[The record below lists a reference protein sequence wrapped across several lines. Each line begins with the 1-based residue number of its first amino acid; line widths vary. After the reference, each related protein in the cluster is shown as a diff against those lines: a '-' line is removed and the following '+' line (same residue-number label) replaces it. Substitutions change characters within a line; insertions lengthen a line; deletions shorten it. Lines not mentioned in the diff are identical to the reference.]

1 MENVEK
7 RDPVPASQPAP
18 ELRAYLTTLW
28 RWKWGILVVLAAVV
42 ATALFY
48 SSRQTP
54 LYESTAEVLV
64 SPINFDPTQPAS
76 AGGFIN
82 MLTEE
87 RVGSSSHV
95 ASIASEQLG
104 GSIPA
109 SIAVTSVE
117 GTQSL
122 LFQAVSPDPETA
134 QSTAQAFAEAYLDFR
149 RGNVLADLDA
159 ASQPL
164 RDRID
169 QIDVQLQELQRKLLE
184 ENQSE
189 SERASLQIEFNS
201 LLAQRGS
208 FEQRLDDLVLPQ
220 NISVGEILQDAPF
233 PDAPFSP
240 DHQRTLTFAV
250 FVGLS
255 LGVGI
260 AFLRD
265 RLDRRVR
272 GRDDL
277 EEHVGAPALGMIP
290 RFRSRFRARSPRLLT
305 ISDPNSGASEAFR
318 ALATSLVKSADD
330 RLVKNVMVTSANEGE
345 GKTLTVANLGV
356 ALAQAGKR
364 VILISADLQR
374 PKLETYFLASK
385 GFLAS
390 NGEGLTDVLVGRRH
404 ASDVLSK
411 TAVDNLWLLPA
422 GPVPGTEDPSL
433 NPGSM
438 SNVLSQFAAW
448 ADLVLVDS
456 APLLGA
462 SDPIALA
469 IATDAIVVVAD
480 ARSTGRVAL
489 DEVRRLL
496 VRTGTP
502 VIGCVL
508 TNMDPSSFPYYGRY
522 QRRRVA
528 KGATSANSKRADVRD
543 ESSRH
548 SVGP

>member
-28 RWKWGILVVLAAVV
+28 RWKWGILAVLTAVV
-42 ATALFY
+42 VTAVFY

-54 LYESTAEVLV
+54 LYQSTAEVLV
-64 SPINFDPTQPAS
+64 SPINFDPTQPSS

-95 ASIASEQLG
+95 ASIASDQLG

-122 LFQAVSPDPETA
+122 LFQAVSPDPEAA

-189 SERASLQIEFNS
+189 SQRASLQIEFNS

-240 DHQRTLTFAV
+240 DHQRTLAFAV

-305 ISDPNSGASEAFR
+305 ISDPDSGASEAFR

-330 RLVKNVMVTSANEGE
+330 SLVKNVMVTSANEGE

-390 NGEGLTDVLVGRRH
+390 NGEGLTDVLGGRRH

-422 GPVPGTEDPSL
+422 GPVPGTEDPAL

-438 SNVLSQFAAW
+438 SNVISQFAPW

-496 VRTGTP
+496 ERTGTP

-508 TNMDPSSFPYYGRY
+508 TNIDPSSFPYYGRY
-522 QRRRVA
+522 HRRRVA